1 MEIQQLKHLL
11 AAVRYGNLLKAAEV
25 CNITQSGLSRSITSL
40 EQRLGVPLLI
50 RGAKGV
56 KPTVYGTSVLKHAE
70 LILNQVARSV
80 DEVHA
85 IDQGRIGDVSL
96 GITQNYA
103 HYLMPSLLAEFQ
115 AERPDIRLHVVTG
128 GFLELI
134 EKVGN
139 GSIDVAFG
147 LIGAVEDHGELII
160 EPLREHYSRVVARA
174 AHPLAGAAEVSAA
187 ELSAADWATLD
198 GEGFQRNFVNFFDF
212 RGHRVPTQVLRTDSI
227 DLIRRFVLRRDVL
240 TVLPADVVKEEL
252 ESGAMTILPC
262 DTPAEIT
269 QLGLI
274 LRPDS
279 LIGPQVRLLTDRIKA
294 LFKQR

>member
-11 AAVRYGNLLKAAEV
+11 AAARHGNLLKAAEV

-50 RGAKGV
+50 RSAKGV
-56 KPTVYGTSVLKHAE
+56 KPTVFGTSVLTHAE

-80 DEVHA
+80 AEVQA
-85 IDQGRIGDVSL
+85 IEQGRIGDVSL

-103 HYLMPSLLAEFQ
+103 HYLMPALLADFQ
-115 AERPDIRLHVVTG
+115 AERPDMRLHVVTG

-139 GSIDVAFG
+139 GSLDVAFG
-147 LIGAVEDHGELII
+147 LIGTALEQGDLTI

-174 AHPLAGAAEVSAA
+174 AHPLSQVPDVSVA
-187 ELSAADWATLD
+187 ELAAADWATLD

-212 RGHRVPTQVLRTDSI
+212 RGHRIPTQVLRTDSI
-227 DLIRRFVLRRDVL
+227 GLIRRFVLLRDVL

-252 ESGAMTILPC
+252 EGGALVILPC
-262 DTPAEIT
+262 ETPAEIT

-274 LRPDS
+274 FRPDS
-279 LIGPQVRLLTDRIKA
+279 LVGPQVRLLTDRIKA
-294 LFKQR
+294 LFRQR